1 MHRPVRSACLP
12 ALVVLLVGTL
22 APIATVHAASEPVR
36 TDHLTSRLV
45 AESTAAV
52 PGESLTLGL
61 LLEHDPHWHT
71 YWRNA
76 GDSGLPTVIE
86 LELPDGVTAEPI
98 AWPHPHRFELSE
110 IVNYGYSERQ
120 LLPVTIEVPAG
131 YDAASLPI
139 RAKANWLI
147 CEVECI
153 PGKAEYAFDLPVA
166 PSGEADPR
174 WAEDFA
180 AARAG
185 QPQAADATLA
195 VADAGDVIAFTL
207 AGLADDASPE
217 AWTWFP
223 ETPQLVAN
231 TAQPTWQR
239 SADGREARWTK
250 DTYFT
255 GMPADV
261 VLVAVDDQ
269 GKAWR
274 FVTTDGV
281 AASPASAAPVAQAG
295 AATPLGLL
303 AALLLAFAGGVILNL
318 MPCVFPVLSIKAL
331 GALGSADDRAALR
344 HHGAWYVVGVV
355 ATFLLLAGVLLALR
369 AGGQQLGWGFQL
381 QEPRFVAGVAL
392 LLFAMALSLSGVWEF
407 GGRIMGVGQRLAEGQ
422 GARASFF
429 TGALAVVVASP
440 CTAPFMGTALGWALA
455 QPAASALAVFAALG
469 LGLAAPMLAL
479 GFVPG
484 LARALPRPGPWLESF
499 RQCLAFPL
507 YLTVVWLLWVYGV
520 QTSPTGMAAL
530 LAALTALAFALWLH
544 GRRPTLRGSRT
555 RMAAALAS
563 VSALVVAF
571 ALPLASVPATTAAAP
586 AATEAGAEP
595 WSEQRLADL
604 RAAGRPVLV
613 NMTAAWCLTC
623 LANEKVALSTDTVRE
638 ALALHDVAYLKG
650 DWTRQDPAI
659 TGYLQQHGRNGVP
672 LYVLYPPDGGAPQ
685 VLPQLLTA
693 DGVADAIRAM

>member
-207 AGLADDASPE
+207 TGLADDASPE

-281 AASPASAAPVAQAG
+281 AAS
-295 AATPLGLL
+295 
-303 AALLLAFAGGVILNL
+303 
-318 MPCVFPVLSIKAL
+318 
-331 GALGSADDRAALR
+331 
-344 HHGAWYVVGVV
+344 
-355 ATFLLLAGVLLALR
+355 
-369 AGGQQLGWGFQL
+369 
-381 QEPRFVAGVAL
+381 
-392 LLFAMALSLSGVWEF
+392 
-407 GGRIMGVGQRLAEGQ
+407 RL
-422 GARASFF
+422 
-429 TGALAVVVASP
+429 
-440 CTAPFMGTALGWALA
+440 
-455 QPAASALAVFAALG
+455 
-469 LGLAAPMLAL
+469 
-479 GFVPG
+479 
-484 LARALPRPGPWLESF
+484 
-499 RQCLAFPL
+499 
-507 YLTVVWLLWVYGV
+507 
-520 QTSPTGMAAL
+520 SPT
-530 LAALTALAFALWLH
+530 
-544 GRRPTLRGSRT
+544 R
-555 RMAAALAS
+555 
-563 VSALVVAF
+563 
-571 ALPLASVPATTAAAP
+571 
-586 AATEAGAEP
+586 
-595 WSEQRLADL
+595 
-604 RAAGRPVLV
+604 
-613 NMTAAWCLTC
+613 
-623 LANEKVALSTDTVRE
+623 
-638 ALALHDVAYLKG
+638 
-650 DWTRQDPAI
+650 
-659 TGYLQQHGRNGVP
+659 
-672 LYVLYPPDGGAPQ
+672 
-685 VLPQLLTA
+685 
-693 DGVADAIRAM
+693 